1 VPADDGTRRP
11 GQGTGVVA
19 GVRPPTQY
27 LGSKGRLGPWI
38 ASLLPPHRT
47 YVEPF
52 CGSAAVLFAKP
63 PSPTEVI
70 NDRDGDLVCLFR
82 VLRDRGPEL
91 ARALHLTPYAR
102 GELAA
107 ATLDSTPPEDH
118 PVPPALRSGQV
129 RAFMC
134 NWCGTHLEVDRAH
147 VTSPRDLGPCPVC
160 RFTGATKGWWPAHP
174 RDFDLAPDGLD
185 DLERARRVFVRLNM
199 TVGKTLRR
207 ASGFAA
213 AFNTNGHDHAH
224 KFASLA
230 DHLQAAAE
238 RLRRVIIEDRPA
250 VEVIS
255 KYGAANAVIY
265 LDPPYLEA
273 TRSALAKRRGADY
286 AVEYA
291 SEAEHR
297 ELAATLHA
305 APAAVL
311 LSGYPSPLYED
322 LYAGW
327 WRVERPVDKPSSLVS
342 GGRAAR
348 GVEVIWSNRPLRQQL
363 QLDHPPAAGSTV
375 EGA

>member
-1 VPADDGTRRP
+1 
-11 GQGTGVVA
+11 
-19 GVRPPTQY
+19 
-27 LGSKGRLGPWI
+27 
-38 ASLLPPHRT
+38 
-47 YVEPF
+47 
-52 CGSAAVLFAKP
+52 
-63 PSPTEVI
+63 
-70 NDRDGDLVCLFR
+70 
-82 VLRDRGPEL
+82 
-91 ARALHLTPYAR
+91 
-102 GELAA
+102 
-107 ATLDSTPPEDH
+107 
-118 PVPPALRSGQV
+118 
-129 RAFMC
+129 MC

-160 RFTGATKGWWPAHP
+160 RFTGTTKGWWPAHP

-297 ELAATLHA
+297 ELAAALRSTA
-305 APAAVL
+305 AAVL

-342 GGRAAR
+342 GGRAAG

>member
-1 VPADDGTRRP
+1 
-11 GQGTGVVA
+11 
-19 GVRPPTQY
+19 VRPPTQY

-52 CGSAAVLFAKP
+52 CGSAAVLFAKS

-82 VLRDRGPEL
+82 VLRDRGGEL
-91 ARALHLTPYAR
+91 ARALQLTPYAR
-102 GELAA
+102 TELHA
-107 ATLDSTPPEDH
+107 ATLDSTPLADH

-134 NWCGTHLEVDRAH
+134 NWCGTHLEVDRAQ
-147 VTSPRDLGPCPVC
+147 VSTPRELGPCPAC

-174 RDFDLAPDGLD
+174 RQFDLAPDGLD
-185 DLERARRVFVRLNM
+185 DLERARRVFARLNM

-207 ASGFAA
+207 SSGFAA

-238 RLRRVIIEDRPA
+238 RLRRVIIEHRPA
-250 VEVIS
+250 VEVIA

-265 LDPPYLEA
+265 CDPPYLDS

-297 ELAATLHA
+297 ELARALRST
-305 APAAVL
+305 PAAVL
-311 LSGYPSPLYED
+311 ISSYPSPLYED

-327 WRVERPVDKPSSLVS
+327 WRIEHLVDKPSSLTS

-363 QLDHPPAAGSTV
+363 RLPEATLATADQ
-375 EGA
+375 EMR

>member
-1 VPADDGTRRP
+1 M
-11 GQGTGVVA
+11 
-19 GVRPPTQY
+19 RPPTQY

-52 CGSAAVLFAKP
+52 AGSAAVLFAKP

-91 ARALHLTPYAR
+91 ARALQLTPYAR
-102 GELAA
+102 AELHA
-107 ATLDSTPPEDH
+107 ATLDSPPLDDH
-118 PVPPALRSGQV
+118 PIPPALRRGEA
-129 RAFMC
+129 RAFLC
-134 NWCGTHLEVDRAH
+134 NWCGTNLEVDRAH
-147 VTSPRDLGPCPVC
+147 LRTAWELGPCPAC
-160 RFTGATKGWWPAHP
+160 RFTGATNGWWPAHP
-174 RDFDLAPDGLD
+174 RQFNLAPKALD
-185 DLERARRVFVRLNM
+185 EVERARRVFVRLNM

-213 AFNTNGHDHAH
+213 AFNTGGADHAH

-230 DHLQAAAE
+230 DHLEAAAE

-250 VEVIS
+250 VEVIN

-265 LDPPYLEA
+265 CDPPYLEA
-273 TRSALAKRRGADY
+273 TRSAAAKRRGADY

-297 ELAATLHA
+297 ELARALHHT
-305 APAAVL
+305 PAAVL

-327 WRVERPVDKPSSLVS
+327 WRVERSVDKPSSLTP

-363 QLDHPPAAGSTV
+363 SLPETTSTAV
-375 EGA
+375 GEDGR

>member
-1 VPADDGTRRP
+1 
-11 GQGTGVVA
+11 
-19 GVRPPTQY
+19 VRPPTQY
-27 LGSKGRLGPWI
+27 LGSKGRLAPWI
-38 ASLLPPHRT
+38 ASLLPGHRT
-47 YVEPF
+47 YVEAF
-52 CGSAAVLFAKP
+52 AGSAAVLFAKP

-91 ARALHLTPYAR
+91 ARALQLTPYAR
-102 GELAA
+102 AELAA
-107 ATLDSTPPEDH
+107 ATPDSTPPQDH
-118 PVPPALRSGQV
+118 SIPQALRSGET

-134 NWCGTHLEVDRAH
+134 NWCGTHLEVDRAQ
-147 VTSPRDLGPCPVC
+147 VTTPRELGPCPAC

-174 RDFDLAPDGLD
+174 RDFDLTPDGLD
-185 DLERARRVFVRLNM
+185 ELERARRVSVRLNM
-199 TVGKTLRR
+199 TLGKTLRR

-213 AFNTNGHDHAH
+213 AFNTNGHDHDHAH

-230 DHLQAAAE
+230 DHLPAAAE

-265 LDPPYLEA
+265 CDPLYLEA

-291 SEAEHR
+291 SEPEHR
-297 ELAATLHA
+297 ELAAALHA
-305 APAAVL
+305 SPAAVL
-311 LSGYPSPLYED
+311 LSGYPSALYED

-327 WRVERPVDKPSSLVS
+327 WRVERPVDKPSSLTS

-363 QLDHPPAAGSTV
+363 RLPETTLTTADQ
-375 EGA
+375 EMR